1 MMSNIGLVIEE
12 RSANI
17 GNFMVGRLLPF
28 KEKRMVGPF
37 IFIDHMGPTCMAAYQ
52 NLDVPPHPHIGLATL
67 TYLFEGAIWHR
78 DSMGNSLEIHPGAV
92 NWMTAGSGVV
102 HSERTPEALRQ
113 EDKMLHGFQIWVAL
127 PKEREDAPPSFVHIG
142 ANELPVWSEG
152 AVHYKLIAGTL
163 GGRQSP
169 VPVYSPLYFME
180 IKAEQDADIN
190 IGDELFGEVGMYILE
205 GAVAIEG
212 SQFGTRQLLIAKDSR
227 LCRFTIRAGSTV
239 YLFGGEPLTE
249 ERFVF
254 WNFVHSNK
262 ERIRAAMQAWEQQ
275 DWDVFPIVPGDES
288 EFVPLPPLNNIRF

>member
-37 IFIDHMGPTCMAAYQ
+37 IFIDHMGPACMAAYQ

-127 PKEREDAPPSFVHIG
+127 PKEREDAPPLLC
-142 ANELPVWSEG
+142 AYRSE
-152 AVHYKLIAGTL
+152 
-163 GGRQSP
+163 
-169 VPVYSPLYFME
+169 
-180 IKAEQDADIN
+180 
-190 IGDELFGEVGMYILE
+190 
-205 GAVAIEG
+205 
-212 SQFGTRQLLIAKDSR
+212 
-227 LCRFTIRAGSTV
+227 
-239 YLFGGEPLTE
+239 
-249 ERFVF
+249 
-254 WNFVHSNK
+254 
-262 ERIRAAMQAWEQQ
+262 
-275 DWDVFPIVPGDES
+275 
-288 EFVPLPPLNNIRF
+288 